1 MNLRL
6 SLALGAGIAAVVL
19 GAACD
24 NSDLPIAGGTGG
36 APADDGGAGD
46 GASGDVADAWVR
58 EEGGPAAPP
67 DAKLLVEGDM
77 FLCGITAD
85 GFVVFI
91 ANKDGDGPLNIV
103 PIGGGSPTQLA
114 PAVHFTHVVVK
125 GRGVAFWTNVVGAPL
140 NGTLSLWSAAS
151 GLKANLGNT
160 LAGEAIFNESATRV
174 ALFVN
179 PRPFADPPLMDV
191 AVTDVGAVS
200 LTPTIT
206 DLNLTDNVD
215 QQVTCVPHHAFVGN
229 RFFMTHCTVAR
240 PTTSIM
246 QMVSDANVVTTVFDN
261 AAAPTAS
268 TIQSSFSLDAN
279 GERIFVIGT
288 NGTARV
294 VTLATSESVTIDSSV
309 RRVILAKSGTY
320 GLYIKES
327 PPPLPDFPNV
337 FSLRRTSTLV
347 PDPRLVADN
356 IDDDPDN
363 LLAVSSDLGAVMFK
377 VDEPLGD
384 WRTNVNFV
392 DSSKDPATAVPLTNE
407 STGLPVGFVGDGRY
421 ALYMS
426 DLPGAGPRIGRL
438 KVHDGTVSGGAAD
451 RVVSA
456 TAMAAVPMPSG
467 TKGLYCDDVQI
478 ATVPGTR
485 THCDLMAFDAA
496 SSSSPVR
503 LATDADPFFYV
514 SGTQVA
520 FVLSFGAN
528 KGLYVKNVP

>member
-1 MNLRL
+1 
-6 SLALGAGIAAVVL
+6 
-19 GAACD
+19 
-24 NSDLPIAGGTGG
+24 
-36 APADDGGAGD
+36 
-46 GASGDVADAWVR
+46 
-58 EEGGPAAPP
+58 
-67 DAKLLVEGDM
+67 
-77 FLCGITAD
+77 
-85 GFVVFI
+85 
-91 ANKDGDGPLNIV
+91 
-103 PIGGGSPTQLA
+103 
-114 PAVHFTHVVVK
+114 
-125 GRGVAFWTNVVGAPL
+125 
-140 NGTLSLWSAAS
+140 
-151 GLKANLGNT
+151 
-160 LAGEAIFNESATRV
+160 
-174 ALFVN
+174 
-179 PRPFADPPLMDV
+179 
-191 AVTDVGAVS
+191 
-200 LTPTIT
+200 
-206 DLNLTDNVD
+206 
-215 QQVTCVPHHAFVGN
+215 
-229 RFFMTHCTVAR
+229 
-240 PTTSIM
+240 
-246 QMVSDANVVTTVFDN
+246 
-261 AAAPTAS
+261 
-268 TIQSSFSLDAN
+268 
-279 GERIFVIGT
+279 
-288 NGTARV
+288 
-294 VTLATSESVTIDSSV
+294 
-309 RRVILAKSGTY
+309 
-320 GLYIKES
+320 
-327 PPPLPDFPNV
+327 
-337 FSLRRTSTLV
+337 
-347 PDPRLVADN
+347 
-356 IDDDPDN
+356 
-363 LLAVSSDLGAVMFK
+363 MFK